1 MYPPIYPAV
10 AASPACVALL
20 KSGTGPIRFYQF
32 GINEEQPQT
41 YPYAVW
47 QRVGGLP
54 ENYLG
59 QTPDIDSFTVQ
70 VDVYAKS
77 ADQART
83 VAAALRDAIEPV
95 AHITGWFGESRDPDT
110 KNYRFTFQTDWW
122 TPRP

>member
-1 MYPPIYPAV
+1 VYPPIYPAV

-20 KSGTGPIRFYQF
+20 KSGTGPVRFYQF

-83 VAAALRDAIEPV
+83 VATALRDAIESV

-122 TPRP
+122 TSRP

>member
-47 QRVGGLP
+47 QRVGGVP

-59 QTPDIDSFTVQ
+59 QTPDIDTFAVQ

-83 VAAALRDAIEPV
+83 VATALRDAIEPV

>member
-32 GINEEQPQT
+32 GVNEEQPQT

-59 QTPDIDSFTVQ
+59 QTPDIDTFTVQ

-83 VAAALRDAIEPV
+83 VATALRDAIEPV

>member
-1 MYPPIYPAV
+1 VYPPIYPAV
-10 AASPACVALL
+10 ASSPACVALL

-83 VAAALRDAIEPV
+83 VATALRDAIEPV
-95 AHITGWFGESRDPDT
+95 AHVTGWFGESRDPDT

>member
-20 KSGTGPIRFYQF
+20 KSGNGPVRFYQF
-32 GINEEQPQT
+32 GFNEDQPQV

-54 ENYLG
+54 ESYLG

-95 AHITGWFGESRDPDT
+95 AHITAWLGESRDPDT
-110 KNYRFTFQTDWW
+110 KSFRFTFQCDFW
-122 TPRP
+122 TPR

>member
-1 MYPPIYPAV
+1 MYPPIFPAV

-20 KSGTGPIRFYQF
+20 KAGAGPIRFYQF

-41 YPYAVW
+41 TPYAVW
-47 QRVGGLP
+47 QRVSGSP

-59 QTPDIDSFTVQ
+59 QTPDIDTFTVQ
-70 VDVYAKS
+70 VDVYAGS

-95 AHITGWFGESRDPDT
+95 AHITSWLGESRDPDT
-110 KNYRFTFQTDWW
+110 KKWRFTFDCDFW
-122 TPRP
+122 TPR